1 MFNLSSK
8 YLKIVGLLVTVY
20 VVSQV
25 FHRIQRQR
33 YIAVA
38 ENTLTALSIEQE
50 VYFSTHF
57 GYTTELKNLDMG
69 DLGPLSISLFATS
82 EGWSGVA
89 THKHFSSKDGCTIYF
104 GKAEIFSL
112 GDTAPKFP
120 GDVACT
126 P

>member
-38 ENTLTALSIEQE
+38 KNTLTILSIEQE

-57 GYTTELKNLDMG
+57 GYTTELKDLDMG

-89 THKHFSSKDGCTIYF
+89 THKHLSSKDGCTIYF
-104 GKAEIFSL
+104 GKAEIFYL
-112 GDTAPKFP
+112 GDTTPKFP

>member
-8 YLKIVGLLVTVY
+8 YLKTVILVVTVY
-20 VVSQV
+20 AVSQV
-25 FHRIQRQR
+25 FHRIQRHR
-33 YIAVA
+33 YIAMA

-57 GYTTELKNLDMG
+57 SYTTELRDLDMEE
-69 DLGPLSISLFATS
+69 LGPLSISLFATS

-89 THKHFSSKDGCTIYF
+89 THKHLSSKDGCTIYF
-104 GKAEIFSL
+104 GKAKIFSL
-112 GDTAPKFP
+112 GDTTPEFP

>member
-25 FHRIQRQR
+25 FRRIQRQR

-57 GYTTELKNLDMG
+57 SYTTELKDLDMG
-69 DLGPLSISLFATS
+69 DLGSLSISLFATS

-89 THKHFSSKDGCTIYF
+89 THKHLSSKDGCTIYF

>member
-38 ENTLTALSIEQE
+38 KNTLTILSIEQE

-57 GYTTELKNLDMG
+57 GYTTELKDLDMG

-89 THKHFSSKDGCTIYF
+89 THKHLSSKDGCTIYF

-112 GDTAPKFP
+112 GDTTPKFP

>member
-89 THKHFSSKDGCTIYF
+89 THKHLSSKDGCTIYF

>member
-33 YIAVA
+33 YIAVV

-57 GYTTELKNLDMG
+57 GYTTELKDLDMG

-89 THKHFSSKDGCTIYF
+89 THKHLSSKDGCTIYF
-104 GKAEIFSL
+104 GKAEIFSF
-112 GDTAPKFP
+112 GDTTPKFP

>member
-57 GYTTELKNLDMG
+57 GYTTELKDLDMG

-89 THKHFSSKDGCTIYF
+89 TYKHLSSEDGCTIYF

-112 GDTAPKFP
+112 GDTTPKFP